1 MKRGVKPWMLTA
13 PPSPLHL
20 SGIWDAESGPLL
32 GSPDLA
38 FPLFQETG
46 ISQKPYVFPILPS
59 LNPSSRRAESAD
71 RIPLIRWG
79 N

>member
-1 MKRGVKPWMLTA
+1 MKHGVKSQALTA

-20 SGIWDAESGPLL
+20 SSIWDAESGPLP

-38 FPLFQETG
+38 FPLFQEMG
-46 ISQKPYVFPILPS
+46 ISQKPYVFPIFPS
-59 LNPSSRRAESAD
+59 LNLSSHPAKSAD
-71 RIPLIRWG
+71 RILLIRWG